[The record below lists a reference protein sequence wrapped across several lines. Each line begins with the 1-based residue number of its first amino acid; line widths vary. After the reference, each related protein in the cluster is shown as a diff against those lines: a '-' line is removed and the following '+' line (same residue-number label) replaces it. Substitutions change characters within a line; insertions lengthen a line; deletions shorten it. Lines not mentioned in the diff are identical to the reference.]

1 MLFTAKIR
9 LFIYI
14 ILKIASCGFFGKNA
28 EKSGSTGA
36 TGAKRSVK
44 AAQKSCLQ
52 KDLVRP
58 QAAKFILSYNYAC
71 SALASIA
78 AASSSVIYSG
88 LMSRPI

>member
-14 ILKIASCGFFGKNA
+14 ILKITSLRFFSKNA

-36 TGAKRSVK
+36 TGAKRTIK
-44 AAQKSCLQ
+44 AVQKSCLQ
-52 KDLVRP
+52 KDLVPP
-58 QAAKFILSYNYAC
+58 QAAKFILSYNHAC

>member
-1 MLFTAKIR
+1 MVQLVQVVQPVQNAP
-9 LFIYI
+9 
-14 ILKIASCGFFGKNA
+14 LKQH
-28 EKSGSTGA
+28 T
-36 TGAKRSVK
+36 
-44 AAQKSCLQ
+44 KSCLQ

-58 QAAKFILSYNYAC
+58 QAAKFILSYNHAC

>member
-14 ILKIASCGFFGKNA
+14 ILKITSLRFFSKNA

-36 TGAKRSVK
+36 TGAKRTVK

-52 KDLVRP
+52 NDLVPP

>member
-14 ILKIASCGFFGKNA
+14 ILKIASLRFFSKNA
-28 EKSGSTGA
+28 EKSGA
-36 TGAKRSVK
+36 TGAKRTIK

-58 QAAKFILSYNYAC
+58 QAAVEILMYKDAC
-71 SALASIA
+71 DIF
-78 AASSSVIYSG
+78 
-88 LMSRPI
+88 